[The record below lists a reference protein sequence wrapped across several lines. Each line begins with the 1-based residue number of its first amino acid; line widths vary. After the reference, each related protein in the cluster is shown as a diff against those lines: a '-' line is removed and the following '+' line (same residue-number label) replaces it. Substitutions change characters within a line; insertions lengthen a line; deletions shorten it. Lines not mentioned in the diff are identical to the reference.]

1 MMDYKNSIVAK
12 IFSTAKDNTLINSW
26 KQSHQK
32 LVFTNGCFDI
42 LHRGHV
48 DYLAQAASFGD
59 KLIIGLNTDS
69 SVKRLKGEN
78 RPIINQESRAILL
91 ASLCFVDAVIFF
103 EEDTPYQLI
112 KEIQPDV
119 LIKGADYQIEKIVG
133 YDIVTAKG
141 GEVKT
146 IDLVPNCSTSAIIEK
161 IKNMKDK

>member
-1 MMDYKNSIVAK
+1 MNYKNSIVAK
-12 IFSTAKDNTLINSW
+12 IFSTAKDNDLIVSW
-26 KQSHQK
+26 KKSHQK

-119 LIKGADYQIEKIVG
+119 LIKGADYQVESIVG

-146 IDLVPNCSTSAIIEK
+146 IDLVPSCSTSAIIEK

>member
-1 MMDYKNSIVAK
+1 MNYKKIISDK
-12 IFSTAKDNTLINSW
+12 IFSTAKNNALLERW
-26 KQSHQK
+26 KNEQQI

-42 LHRGHV
+42 LHRGHI
-48 DYLAQAASFGD
+48 DYLSQAASFGD

-69 SVKRLKGEN
+69 SIKRIKGEN

-91 ASLCFVDAVIFF
+91 ASLCFVDAVVFF

-112 KEIQPDV
+112 KDIQPDV
-119 LIKGADYQIEKIVG
+119 LIKGADYQIENIVG

-141 GEVKT
+141 GMVKT

-161 IKNMKDK
+161 IRQIKD